1 LKAIP
6 DIATPIVNGTKNLF
20 QFLWLQTKQG
30 WLLLGLL
37 FYCKKVSLKYFENI
51 QQDLINEVPAYLC
64 WDAKYFYR
72 ATINDIN
79 VTFDKTPLLTS
90 DKYTGKFVLTVHGL
104 FSKTTKV
111 LSLKVK
117 SYEQTKKI
125 KEVNPK
131 YSERKTEKF
140 LEIEGALIKIPRPK
154 IMAKKTPI
162 KTKLQKL
169 SLKTEKIVNS
179 NFVESL
185 KENSTFH
192 NYHQEF
198 INEQK
203 K

>member
-1 LKAIP
+1 MSR
-6 DIATPIVNGTKNLF
+6 
-20 QFLWLQTKQG
+20 Q
-30 WLLLGLL
+30 
-37 FYCKKVSLKYFENI
+37 
-51 QQDLINEVPAYLC
+51 
-64 WDAKYFYR
+64 
-72 ATINDIN
+72 
-79 VTFDKTPLLTS
+79 
-90 DKYTGKFVLTVHGL
+90 
-104 FSKTTKV
+104 
-111 LSLKVK
+111 
-117 SYEQTKKI
+117 KKI